1 MRGEGRGRRGFF
13 VLDDFEICFNSLTEP
28 GSHHHTEQNL
38 AIFLNK
44 SNSRRS
50 DHGAKERWFDER
62 KKTANSSSS
71 QRPGATDPSF
81 NPGGAGH
88 LTPVRRPLPCAKS
101 HLLSFVSLQ
110 LEAVC
115 TDLLIS

>member
-28 GSHHHTEQNL
+28 GSHHHTEHNL

-50 DHGAKERWFDER
+50 DHGAKERWLGER
-62 KKTANSSSS
+62 KKKLPTRLHPRD
-71 QRPGATDPSF
+71 QEPLIL
-81 NPGGAGH
+81 H
-88 LTPVRRPLPCAKS
+88 LTPGGPG
-101 HLLSFVSLQ
+101 
-110 LEAVC
+110 
-115 TDLLIS
+115 I

>member
-28 GSHHHTEQNL
+28 GSHHHTEHNL

-50 DHGAKERWFDER
+50 DHGAKERWLGER
-62 KKTANSSSS
+62 KKNCQLVFIPETS
-71 QRPGATDPSF
+71 GAFLESPENISV
-81 NPGGAGH
+81 P
-88 LTPVRRPLPCAKS
+88 KS
-101 HLLSFVSLQ
+101 HL
-110 LEAVC
+110 
-115 TDLLIS
+115 